1 MVYTINKLA
10 KLAGTSVRTLHYY
23 DEIGL
28 LKPEYRAANGYRQYG
43 EKAIVRLQQIM
54 FFRELDFGLDEIKAI
69 MARPDFDAV
78 EALQSHKAL
87 LQKRKE
93 RIDELLNTIT
103 KTIKNIKGAKL
114 MEIKEYYQGF
124 SDEQIEKYRE
134 EVKRRWGEK
143 TLKDSEDRVKKMGK
157 EKFAAVQAESDRI
170 FHTIADN
177 MAKGADSKIVQA
189 EVAKWRQW
197 LENFSHYSDEAVL
210 GLGRAYS
217 ENPEFAKTFE
227 KYHKD
232 LPAFMTKA
240 IEYYC
245 TQRKQ
250 SGR

>member
-1 MVYTINKLA
+1 MVYTIKKLA

-28 LKPEYRAANGYRQYG
+28 LKPEYRGANGYRHYG
-43 EKAIVRLQQIM
+43 EKSIAKLQQIM
-54 FFRELDFGLDEIKAI
+54 FFRELDFSLDEIKTI
-69 MARPDFDAV
+69 ISQPDFDAV
-78 EALQSHKAL
+78 EALQSHKDL

-103 KTIKNIKGAKL
+103 KTIKNIKGEKL

-134 EVKRRWGEK
+134 EVKQRWGEK
-143 TLKDSEDRVKKMGK
+143 TLKDSEARVMKMGK
-157 EKFAAVQAESDRI
+157 EKFAETQAESDRI
-170 FHTIADN
+170 FRTIADN
-177 MAKGADSKIVQA
+177 MAKGYDSKIVQG

-197 LENFSHYSDEAVL
+197 LENFHHYPDEAVL

-217 ENPEFAKTFE
+217 QNPEFAKTFE

-240 IEYYC
+240 IDYYC
-245 TQRKQ
+245 AHR
-250 SGR
+250 